1 MYFSI
6 FIFRFSKLNLVGII
20 IDRVRY
26 QILLII
32 HKKWPNIHFCDIFWQ
47 WTIFI
52 WTQIMD
58 LISVWDGS
66 DSALQKPVQ
75 A

>member
-20 IDRVRY
+20 IDRFRY

-32 HKKWPNIHFCDIFWQ
+32 HKKWPNIHFCAFFDNEPFVKYKTHIGR
-47 WTIFI
+47 
-52 WTQIMD
+52 
-58 LISVWDGS
+58 VWS
-66 DSALQKPVQ
+66 
-75 A
+75 